1 MKKLP
6 SLLIFFFL
14 IPISQAI
21 SINSWRLTPKGIV
34 YEDTPLILSVNIT
47 SETNVTK
54 VYAILL
60 NYTLDIKEM
69 GFKNLSLSLEI
80 GTNKNGLWF
89 YTLKEKEGYYILQ
102 NITAIDINGTSIT
115 VEPLIDFL
123 VVKNTTNITNVT
135 FQNVTCNANFTLGN
149 QEFNSSQTVNYSVR
163 MTNLGDA
170 LFSLNYSISSGL
182 QVFPKPLDLTSL
194 PPFAFVDLKFDFIT
208 PNLTEDKLYSFV
220 LNITSK
226 DCNFSFPFSIKVKK
240 FEIGQNQTQKP
251 KPQGEIRFPI
261 LPIGNIEF
269 PEITIGNWKIPS
281 SLFPVFL
288 LILIV
293 AIVLLF
299 LMTAEFLKHGSKE
312 REVKKSG

>member
-1 MKKLP
+1 MKKL
-6 SLLIFFFL
+6 LLLIIFFFL

-60 NYTLDIKEM
+60 NHTLNMKEM

-89 YTLKEKEGYYILQ
+89 YVIKEKEGYYILR
-102 NITAIDINGTSIT
+102 NITAIDINGTSVT
-115 VEPLIDFL
+115 VEPFIDFL
-123 VVKNTTNITNVT
+123 VVKNTTNITNIT
-135 FQNVTCNANFTLGN
+135 FSNITCNANFSLGI

-163 MTNLGDA
+163 MTNFGDP
-170 LFSLNYSISSGL
+170 LFSLNYSISSEL

-194 PPFAFVDLKFDFIT
+194 PPFAFIDIKFDFIT
-208 PNLTEDKLYSFV
+208 PNLTEDKLYSFI
-220 LNITSK
+220 LNVSSK
-226 DCNFSFPFSIKVKK
+226 DCNFSFPFTIKVKK
-240 FEIGQNQTQKP
+240 FEVAQNQTQK

-269 PEITIGNWKIPS
+269 PEITIGNWRIPS

-299 LMTAEFLKHGSKE
+299 LMTAEFLKHGFKVK
-312 REVKKSG
+312 EVKKSG